1 LHGLRVLI
9 ADDNETNRTVLHQQI
24 ISWGMRNG
32 SVEDGPSA
40 LELLR
45 TAVNR
50 GEPYDLA
57 ILDEQMPSMDGLEL
71 ARLIKA
77 DPTIASVQLVLLTSI
92 DVHRD
97 SEEVRQIGI
106 AASLTKPVRQSQ
118 LFDCLATVMSAPDEA
133 AADELLS
140 HPVLVSESEDGLEE
154 TDGGLLPRILLAEDN
169 AVNREVAVQ
178 TLVKLGYRVDVA
190 KDGLEAIETL
200 SHAPYAVVLMDCQM
214 PRMDGYEATARIRQH
229 EGEGHRTPIVAM
241 TAHALQGE
249 REKCLAAGMD
259 DYISKPFQPDELDAV
274 LERWI
279 PQMPPTPEASVLEE
293 TDGAKDTEGAI
304 DRAVLLNLRLLQQ
317 GSKPSF
323 LDRLIKVFLNDVPL
337 RLATLRE
344 DIAQEEAQAIE
355 QQAHALLGVA
365 PASVLTTWLLSAQS
379 LKLSLGRET

>member
-1 LHGLRVLI
+1 
-9 ADDNETNRTVLHQQI
+9 
-24 ISWGMRNG
+24 
-32 SVEDGPSA
+32 VEDGPSA

-45 TAVNR
+45 TAANR

-57 ILDEQMPSMDGLEL
+57 ILDERMSSMDGLEL
-71 ARLIKA
+71 AQRIKA
-77 DPTIASVQLVLLTSI
+77 DPAIASVQLVLLTSI

-133 AADELLS
+133 AADALLS

-279 PQMPPTPEASVLEE
+279 PQMPPTPEASALEE

-304 DRAVLLNLRLLQQ
+304 DSAVLLNLRLLQQ

-355 QQAHALLGVA
+355 QQAHALLGSCA
-365 PASVLTTWLLSAQS
+365 SLGAHHMASVCAELETIARSGDLRHTQDLLPRLEDEFDRTRKALTEELAS
-379 LKLSLGRET
+379 